1 MIDRIK
7 IIVETILNK
16 EKVGSITPEQFM
28 NSCDKA
34 QKKIYASYFTYDK
47 LANRNRE
54 VRGLANSAIRMFD
67 EKLANFFKTST
78 VTLTVGVGTL
88 PTDIYFI
95 QPRGVTHDTS
105 VDIDMVSMRMFR
117 RDKSAASKVFPVCV
131 LKGAT
136 LEVSPTTISSINI
149 DYYRVPPKPKW
160 TYTLVSGVPFVD
172 SGASDFQDFILHI
185 SEETKII
192 TNILSDFGIIKRE
205 LSITQLIN
213 TIKQQERDNESR
225 LL

>member
-28 NSCDKA
+28 DSCDKA

-67 EKLANFFKTST
+67 EKLANFFKTASVT
-78 VTLTVGVGTL
+78 VTSGVGTL
-88 PTDIYFI
+88 PDDIYFI
-95 QPRGVTHDTS
+95 QPRGVTYDT
-105 VDIDMVSMRMFR
+105 DIDVDVLSMRMFR
-117 RDKSAASKVFPVCV
+117 RDSSTASTVFPVCV
-131 LKGAT
+131 LKAGT
-136 LEVSPTTISSINI
+136 LEVSPDTISSIDI

-160 TYTLVSGVPFVD
+160 TYTVVSGVPFID
-172 SGASDFQDFILHI
+172 SGADDFQDFILHI
-185 SEETKII
+185 SEEPKII
-192 TNILSDFGIIKRE
+192 VNILSDFGIIKRE

-213 TIKQQERDNESR
+213 TIKQQERDNDSR